1 MKVLTVYAHQ
11 NPRSFCHGVLEHF
24 TEGLR
29 DAGHDSEV
37 IDLYAIKFDPVFRDR
52 DVPSYI
58 ADDIPG
64 DILELMDLRAQV
76 MDSCRGPVQ
85 RWLAARALRGKSQAG
100 IAALIHDHMP
110 KDVLAQQERVAWAD
124 GLAFIAPIHFCAFPA
139 ILKGW
144 IDRVWTLDFAF
155 GLTSAG
161 WHGDINGRIPL
172 LHHQR
177 ALIMTSTIFD
187 KNAYDDG
194 IRDAIGK
201 VTDNWAF
208 RFPGIADVEHVYF
221 YAATSATPDLV
232 KQYFRQAYQLGRDF
246 ERPATG
252 AAASRPGRLIS
263 PEPDVTLAVA
273 YPVKNASPA
282 GRPACPAG
290 WTPPLVPGPVSAENV
305 VHIMRRG
312 DIRLSG
318 QRREPVFGRGT
329 AQDRRVR
336 VAVSVARPRL
346 TDTMTRRAIARVHM
360 IPSST

>member
-58 ADDIPG
+58 ADDIPD

-76 MDSCRGPVQ
+76 MDSCRGPLQ

-110 KDVLAQQERVAWAD
+110 KDVLAQQEKVAWAD
-124 GLAFIAPIHFCAFPA
+124 GLAFIAPVHFCAFPA

-177 ALIMTSTIFD
+177 ALIMTSTIFG
-187 KNAYDDG
+187 KNHRNRYL
-194 IRDAIGK
+194 
-201 VTDNWAF
+201 
-208 RFPGIADVEHVYF
+208 
-221 YAATSATPDLV
+221 SSLV
-232 KQYFRQAYQLGRDF
+232 SDWMRGV
-246 ERPATG
+246 G
-252 AAASRPGRLIS
+252 LI
-263 PEPDVTLAVA
+263 
-273 YPVKNASPA
+273 
-282 GRPACPAG
+282 
-290 WTPPLVPGPVSAENV
+290 V
-305 VHIMRRG
+305 V
-312 DIRLSG
+312 SG
-318 QRREPVFGRGT
+318 QGVSQVTHSYRAAGVVAAPDGG
-329 AQDRRVR
+329 
-336 VAVSVARPRL
+336 AVSDRGRQCL
-346 TDTMTRRAIARVHM
+346 RAW
-360 IPSST
+360 